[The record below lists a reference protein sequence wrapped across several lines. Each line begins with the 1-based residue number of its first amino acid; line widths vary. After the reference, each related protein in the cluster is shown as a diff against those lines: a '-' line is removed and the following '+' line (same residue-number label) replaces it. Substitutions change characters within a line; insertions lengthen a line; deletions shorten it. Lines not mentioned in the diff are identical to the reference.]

1 MSENTKTAGPDEGG
15 RIFRVFFLLV
25 LLLLFAAAVL
35 SYSPT
40 DAVVLYGGASREVDN
55 WIGWIG
61 AVTSHALF
69 MHLGLG
75 CYLLLLLVFF
85 RSVRLTLG
93 EFSMERPPFHPWQ
106 GSMAGLLVMAG
117 ALLLLGLAP
126 ESFEETLP
134 SLGLG
139 HRESIKSGIPG
150 GVIGQFF
157 AAPRSGELSEGILR
171 HLIGSIGCVIVSIAL
186 LAGGLIWLYIAE
198 WKSLIA
204 RCFVSS
210 DGADDV
216 EEPAEE
222 ESPPTPRWKKL
233 FSMTS
238 PAADSTETE
247 ELPEKEPLRV
257 TREERSEQLFT
268 ATVAAAPQDVRKA
281 PEAAAEPEIGEE
293 PEAEVTFE
301 ENTGE
306 APREKISPAADEDLF
321 EEETEEEFE
330 EEFEE
335 EEEDPVPAP
344 VPPPAPAPRTNDLQ
358 TSITRQGSS
367 SASVPLQSDY
377 VLPPL
382 SMLSQGADE
391 GSEDVEEISAAR
403 IALRQTLEDF
413 GIRGRVS
420 NYTSGP
426 RVTRFEVTLEPG
438 VNVRKVEQIA
448 DNIAMN
454 LAAQS
459 VRILAPI
466 PGRPVVGV
474 EVSNSKASAVFMR
487 SVMESDQWRSGKA
500 EIPIALGKDVSGKP
514 VVLDIASAPHMLIA
528 GSTGTGKS
536 VCSNSLIMSLLF
548 RFRPDELKLIMVD
561 PKVVEFDVYKNLPHL
576 ITPVINDSAKVPV
589 ALRWAV
595 NEMEK
600 RYRILAAARVK
611 KISEFN
617 ARSVAPEPVLDEDG
631 IPIPDKLPVLLIII
645 DELGD
650 LMMTE
655 AKKDVENSI
664 TRIAQKGRAAGVHV
678 VVATQRPSTNVITG
692 VIKANLPTRLC
703 FQVRSLIDSRVV
715 LDSPGGEKLL
725 GKGDMLYMSPSS
737 MHIERVQGSF
747 VPDSDIQKV
756 VEFVSAQAPQ
766 QFNSQVVAEEEPED
780 GEEEENFDDD
790 DTPWETDGADI
801 SAMVKKYMRPGD
813 NDVMRQALEVILSE
827 RKASTSYLQRRLGIG
842 YNSAA
847 KLIDEMEKR
856 GIVGPPSGSG
866 NKRDI
871 LVFDGLDIND

>member
-1 MSENTKTAGPDEGG
+1 MEFETEKNHDAGRMSPEGLL
-15 RIFRVFFLLV
+15 RLFFCTV
-25 LLLLFAAAVL
+25 MLLLFAAAVL
-35 SYSPT
+35 SYAPA
-40 DAVVLYGGASREVDN
+40 DAAVLYGGVSREAEN
-55 WIGWIG
+55 WIGWVG
-61 AVTSHALF
+61 AWVSHMLF
-69 MHLGLG
+69 MHIGLG
-75 CYLLLLLVFF
+75 IYLLLLLAVVRGV
-85 RSVRLTLG
+85 RSVLE
-93 EFSMERPPFHPWQ
+93 EFDPSDPGFKRWQ
-106 GSMAGLLVMAG
+106 GLAAAVILIFGTV
-117 ALLLLGLAP
+117 LLLGLVP
-126 ESFEETLP
+126 EMFAEILP
-134 SLGLG
+134 PLGLG
-139 HRESIKSGIPG
+139 HADSIKSGLSG

-157 AAPRSGELSEGILR
+157 ASPRHGVLEEGLLR
-171 HLIGSIGCVIVSIAL
+171 HLIGSVGCAIIGMAFVF
-186 LAGGLIWLYIAE
+186 GGLVWLYLAE
-198 WKSLIA
+198 WKDLVKK
-204 RCFVSS
+204 CFSS
-210 DGADDV
+210 GTPVVPEQPRMYDRGTGRNIDLPFRQTAV
-216 EEPAEE
+216 NNRPLESGSRSF
-222 ESPPTPRWKKL
+222 SPPAPEV
-233 FSMTS
+233 SAPVEAVS
-238 PAADSTETE
+238 AAASVVHNEVADTETE
-247 ELPEKEPLRV
+247 DLEIAEVEKSEDIAGEFPESTPAEQAAVSNAAPLPGPAASPAEAPQVHAANNVPDIELAPSKRQAPELRGNELD
-257 TREERSEQLFT
+257 TRVIQQGT
-268 ATVAAAPQDVRKA
+268 NQAAPQN
-281 PEAAAEPEIGEE
+281 E
-293 PEAEVTFE
+293 
-301 ENTGE
+301 
-306 APREKISPAADEDLF
+306 
-321 EEETEEEFE
+321 
-330 EEFEE
+330 
-335 EEEDPVPAP
+335 
-344 VPPPAPAPRTNDLQ
+344 
-358 TSITRQGSS
+358 
-367 SASVPLQSDY
+367 Y

-382 SMLSQGADE
+382 SMLSQGDD
-391 GSEDVEEISAAR
+391 GCGEDLEEISAAKN
-403 IALRQTLEDF
+403 ALEQTLEDF
-413 GIRGRVS
+413 GIRGWVS
-420 NYTSGP
+420 NHTTGP

-474 EVSNSKASAVFMR
+474 EISNSKASAVFMR
-487 SVMESDQWRSGKA
+487 SVMESEQWRSGKA

-576 ITPVINDSAKVPV
+576 LTPVINDSTKVPV

-617 ARSVAPEPVLDEDG
+617 RRPPSPEPLFDEDG
-631 IPIPDKLPVLLIII
+631 VMIPDRMPVLLVII

-766 QFNSQVVAEEEPED
+766 QFNSAVIAEEEETDDSGED
-780 GEEEENFDDD
+780 FDDD
-790 DTPWETDGADI
+790 DDGAPWDEGGADV
-801 SAMVKKYMRPGD
+801 SALVRKYMRPGD
-813 NDVMRQALEVILSE
+813 SDMMRQALEVVILD

-842 YNSAA
+842 YNKAA
-847 KLIDEMEKR
+847 EIIDQMEAR

-866 NKRDI
+866 NKRNI

>member
-1 MSENTKTAGPDEGG
+1 MTGNSSSSGNEGQG
-15 RIFRVFFLLV
+15 RWFKLFFLLI

-40 DAVVLYGGASREVDN
+40 DSSILYGGRAGVADN

-61 AVTSHALF
+61 AWLSHLLF
-69 MHLGLG
+69 LHIGLG
-75 CYLLLLLVFF
+75 VYVLLLFF
-85 RSVRLTLG
+85 VIRAVRVALG
-93 EFSMERPPFHPWQ
+93 ELNPEYRAFHRWQ
-106 GSMAGLLVMAG
+106 GFMAAMVALSG
-117 ALLLLGLAP
+117 ALLLLGLVP
-126 ESFEETLP
+126 EMFDEALP

-139 HRESIKSGIPG
+139 HRDAVRSGLSG
-150 GVIGQFF
+150 GAVGQFF
-157 AAPRSGELSEGILR
+157 AAPRSGDLPAGLLR
-171 HLIGSIGCVIVSIAL
+171 HFIGNAGCAIVGMAL
-186 LAGGLIWLYIAE
+186 LFCGLVWLYMSE
-198 WKSLIA
+198 WKELISN
-204 RCFVSS
+204 CFTGDPSASAVSENP
-210 DGADDV
+210 G
-216 EEPAEE
+216 EN
-222 ESPPTPRWKKL
+222 R
-233 FSMTS
+233 FY
-238 PAADSTETE
+238 
-247 ELPEKEPLRV
+247 
-257 TREERSEQLFT
+257 RSEAQPQLFVT
-268 ATVAAAPQDVRKA
+268 PASVP
-281 PEAAAEPEIGEE
+281 PERPVSA
-293 PEAEVTFE
+293 
-301 ENTGE
+301 
-306 APREKISPAADEDLF
+306 
-321 EEETEEEFE
+321 
-330 EEFEE
+330 
-335 EEEDPVPAP
+335 PVPAP
-344 VPPPAPAPRTNDLQ
+344 APEVPAPASFAAPVEAFQEAPGETLRSPEPEPIPETKDEEDVPDTAEAPLFSQPSAPVAAPAPVSAPVTAPVSAPASVTLSPSMRTNELQ
-358 TSITRQGSS
+358 TRVT
-367 SASVPLQSDY
+367 SAGKDSVPVPAFSEY

-382 SMLSQGADE
+382 SMLSQGDD
-391 GSEDVEEISAAR
+391 GCSEDLEEISAAKN
-403 IALRQTLEDF
+403 ALEKTLEDF
-413 GIRGRVS
+413 GIRGWVS
-420 NYTSGP
+420 NHTTGP

-474 EVSNSKASAVFMR
+474 EISNSKASAVFMR
-487 SVMESDQWRSGKA
+487 SVMESEQWRSGKA

-561 PKVVEFDVYKNLPHL
+561 PKVVEFDVYKDLPHL
-576 ITPVINDSAKVPV
+576 LTPVINDSAKVPV

-617 ARSVAPEPVLDEDG
+617 RRPANSEPVFDEDG
-631 IPIPDKLPVLLIII
+631 VQIPDRMPVLLVII

-725 GKGDMLYMSPSS
+725 GKGDMLYMSPTS

-766 QFNSQVVAEEEPED
+766 QFNSAVLAEEEPAAPED
-780 GEEEENFDDD
+780 DDMGDDD
-790 DTPWETDGADI
+790 DDAPWDTGKADV
-801 SAMVKKYMRPGD
+801 SELVRKYMRPGD
-813 NDVMRQALEVILSE
+813 NDVMRQALEVVILD

-842 YNSAA
+842 YNRAA
-847 KLIDEMEKR
+847 ELIDQMESR

>member
-1 MSENTKTAGPDEGG
+1 MTPQINAAGEENFG
-15 RIFRVFFLLV
+15 RIIKLVFILI

-35 SYSPT
+35 SYTPA
-40 DAVVLYGGASREVDN
+40 DAPVLYGGVSGQENN
-55 WIGWIG
+55 WIGWAG
-61 AVTSHALF
+61 AMVSHLLF
-69 MHLGLG
+69 LHLGLG
-75 CYLLLLLVFF
+75 TYLLLILVV
-85 RSVRLTLG
+85 VRFCRMGLG
-93 EFSMERPPFHPWQ
+93 ELNPDYRLCHHWQ
-106 GSMAGLLVMAG
+106 GFWAGVVVIFG
-117 ALLLLGLAP
+117 SLLLFGLVP
-126 ESFEETLP
+126 EMFDEVLP

-139 HRESIKSGIPG
+139 HKEAIKSGLAG
-150 GVIGQFF
+150 GVVGQFF
-157 AAPRSGELSEGILR
+157 SAPRTVETADGVLR
-171 HLIGSIGCVIVSIAL
+171 HFIGNVGCAIVGMGL
-186 LAGGLIWLYIAE
+186 LFSGLIWLYIAE
-198 WKSLIA
+198 WKDLLSGIF
-204 RCFVSS
+204 RREPENDYSS
-210 DGADDV
+210 RDYDA
-216 EEPAEE
+216 
-222 ESPPTPRWKKL
+222 PRSGVNENPRFPFL
-233 FSMTS
+233 NRPRSSGVDTA
-238 PAADSTETE
+238 PAAPVPASA
-247 ELPEKEPLRV
+247 
-257 TREERSEQLFT
+257 S
-268 ATVAAAPQDVRKA
+268 APA
-281 PEAAAEPEIGEE
+281 PA
-293 PEAEVTFE
+293 
-301 ENTGE
+301 
-306 APREKISPAADEDLF
+306 PAAMSCPDPFAADN
-321 EEETEEEFE
+321 
-330 EEFEE
+330 EE
-335 EEEDPVPAP
+335 EEEKEEDVALAFCNASSAPAKASEDDLFEVEEEEEEEENEEEHPQPDPVPAS
-344 VPPPAPAPRTNDLQ
+344 VPAHTPAAAASAPAAAAPALMPSMRTNEVQ
-358 TSITRQGSS
+358 TTITRQGSS
-367 SASVPLQSDY
+367 AVAFQNDY

-382 SMLSQGADE
+382 SMLSQGNDSC
-391 GSEDVEEISAAR
+391 GEDLEEISAAKN
-403 IALRQTLEDF
+403 ALEQTLEDF
-413 GIRGRVS
+413 GIRGWVS
-420 NYTSGP
+420 DHTSGP
-426 RVTRFEVTLEPG
+426 RVTRFEITLEPG

-474 EVSNSKASAVFMR
+474 EISNSKASAVFMR
-487 SVMESDQWRSGKA
+487 SVMESEQWRSGKA

-576 ITPVINDSAKVPV
+576 LTPVINDSAKVPV

-617 ARSVAPEPVLDEDG
+617 SRPYSQEPVFDDEG
-631 IPIPDKLPVLLIII
+631 VQIPDRMPVLLVII

-756 VEFVSAQAPQ
+756 VDFVSAQAPQ
-766 QFNSQVVAEEEPED
+766 QFNSAVLAEEEPEVAD
-780 GEEEENFDDD
+780 DEFDDD
-790 DTPWETDGADI
+790 DGDVPWDDGKADV
-801 SAMVKKYMRPGD
+801 SALVKKYLRPGD
-813 NDVMRQALEVILSE
+813 GEVMRQALEVVILE

-842 YNSAA
+842 YNRAA
-847 KLIDEMEKR
+847 ELIDQMESR

-871 LVFDGLDIND
+871 LVFDGLDINE

>member
-1 MSENTKTAGPDEGG
+1 MAENTKTAGIDEGG
-15 RIFRVFFLLV
+15 RLFRIVFLLV

-40 DAVVLYGGASREVDN
+40 DAVVLYGGASRVVDN
-55 WIGWIG
+55 WIGWVG
-61 AVTSHALF
+61 AVSAHALF

-75 CYLLLLLVFF
+75 CYLLLLLFFF
-85 RSVRLTLG
+85 RCVRLTLG
-93 EFSMERPPFHPWQ
+93 EFNLEHRSFHPWQ
-106 GSMAGLLVMAG
+106 GFMASLLILTG

-134 SLGLG
+134 TLGLG
-139 HRESIKSGIPG
+139 HKESIKSGISG

-171 HLIGSIGCVIVSIAL
+171 HLIGSVGCAIVAIAL
-186 LAGGLIWLYIAE
+186 LAGGVVWLYIAE
-198 WKSLIA
+198 WKKLIA
-204 RCFVSS
+204 GIFSS
-210 DGADDV
+210 FDSDEAV
-216 EEPAEE
+216 EPEEEPQPRLYRQER
-222 ESPPTPRWKKL
+222 PP
-233 FSMTS
+233 
-238 PAADSTETE
+238 
-247 ELPEKEPLRV
+247 
-257 TREERSEQLFT
+257 QLFT
-268 ATVAAAPQDVRKA
+268 VPEPALEPAPSMRKSAVSAVAAPAPVA
-281 PEAAAEPEIGEE
+281 EAEENSPGEAEPEK
-293 PEAEVTFE
+293 PFE
-301 ENTGE
+301 EEMAGSAQT
-306 APREKISPAADEDLF
+306 AAADDDDDLF
-321 EEETEEEFE
+321 EEDPEEEFE
-330 EEFEE
+330 EEDEE
-335 EEEDPVPAP
+335 EKAPSIPAPAPAPAPAP
-344 VPPPAPAPRTNDLQ
+344 VPAPAPAPRTNELQ
-358 TSITRQGSS
+358 TNIARQGSS
-367 SASVPLQSDY
+367 TAAVAPQSDY

-391 GSEDVEEISAAR
+391 GSEDLEEISAAR

-413 GIRGRVS
+413 GIPGRVS

-474 EVSNSKASAVFMR
+474 EISNSKASAVFMR
-487 SVMESDQWRSGKA
+487 SVMESEQWRSGKA

-561 PKVVEFDVYKNLPHL
+561 PKVVEFDVYKDLPHL

-617 ARSVAPEPVLDEDG
+617 ARPASPEPVFDDEG
-631 IPIPDKLPVLLIII
+631 LPIPDKLPVLLIII

-766 QFNSQVVAEEEPED
+766 QFNSQVIAEEEPDEG
-780 GEEEENFDDD
+780 GEEEFDDD
-790 DTPWETDGADI
+790 DDAPWEGSADVSGMI
-801 SAMVKKYMRPGD
+801 KKYMRPGD
-813 NDVMRQALEVILSE
+813 NDIMRQALEVILSE

>member
-1 MSENTKTAGPDEGG
+1 MSANINSAESVGNG
-15 RIFRVFFLLV
+15 RFIKLFFMSV
-25 LLLLFAAAVL
+25 VLLLFAAAVL
-35 SYSPT
+35 SYSPA
-40 DAVVLYGGASREVDN
+40 DAPALYGGSHSEVTN
-55 WIGWIG
+55 WIGWAG
-61 AVTSHALF
+61 AATAHLLF
-69 MHLGLG
+69 MHLGLAV
-75 CYLLLLLVFF
+75 YLLLLLTVI
-85 RSVRLTLG
+85 RAGRIALG
-93 EFSMERPPFHPWQ
+93 ELAECRSYRSFQ
-106 GSMAGLLVMAG
+106 GLGAGAVILSG
-117 ALLLLGLAP
+117 ALLLFGLVP
-126 ESFEETLP
+126 EMFEELLP

-139 HRESIKSGIPG
+139 HREAVKSGLSG

-157 AAPRSGELSEGILR
+157 AAPRYEAIPEGVLR
-171 HLIGSIGCVIVSIAL
+171 HLIGSIGCAIVGFAMVS
-186 LAGGLIWLYIAE
+186 GGLIWLYWAE
-198 WKSLIA
+198 WKDLVKVLFRS
-204 RCFVSS
+204 
-210 DGADDV
+210 
-216 EEPAEE
+216 EPDMEKEEE
-222 ESPPTPRWKKL
+222 ESPAPPQMRRAPLAPREELFTQKTPPAPTQAAFAPDPFAAEEEERAVV
-233 FSMTS
+233 SAAA
-238 PAADSTETE
+238 PAAAEVEEEEVEEEVQTAPQEAPAPLSQKEETE
-247 ELPEKEPLRV
+247 ELF
-257 TREERSEQLFT
+257 EEDDDDDGSE
-268 ATVAAAPQDVRKA
+268 APQ
-281 PEAAAEPEIGEE
+281 I
-293 PEAEVTFE
+293 T
-301 ENTGE
+301 
-306 APREKISPAADEDLF
+306 I
-321 EEETEEEFE
+321 
-330 EEFEE
+330 
-335 EEEDPVPAP
+335 
-344 VPPPAPAPRTNDLQ
+344 PAPAPVVAVAARTNELQ
-358 TSITRQGSS
+358 TSVVRQGSNAAAPATS
-367 SASVPLQSDY
+367 TY

-382 SMLSQGADE
+382 TMLSKGNDSC
-391 GSEDVEEISAAR
+391 GEDPEEISAAKD
-403 IALRQTLEDF
+403 ALEQTLEDF
-413 GIRGRVS
+413 GIRGWVS
-420 NYTSGP
+420 DYTTGP

-487 SVMESDQWRSGKA
+487 SVMESEQWQSGKA

-561 PKVVEFDVYKNLPHL
+561 PKVVEFDVYKKLPHL
-576 ITPVINDSAKVPV
+576 LTPVINDSTKVPV

-617 ARSVAPEPVLDEDG
+617 SRPISESPVFDEEG
-631 IPIPDKLPVLLIII
+631 VQIPDRMPVLLVII

-703 FQVRSLIDSRVV
+703 FQVRSLTDSRVV
-715 LDSPGGEKLL
+715 IDQGGGEKLL

-756 VEFVSAQAPQ
+756 VEFVSEQMPQ
-766 QFNSQVVAEEEPED
+766 QFNCAVLAEEDPADADE
-780 GEEEENFDDD
+780 GNSDDD
-790 DTPWETDGADI
+790 DAPWDDGRKDVA
-801 SAMVKKYMRPGD
+801 ALVRKFLRPGD
-813 NDVMRQALEVILSE
+813 GEVMRQALEVVFTDG
-827 RKASTSYLQRRLGIG
+827 KASTSYFQRRLGIG
-842 YNSAA
+842 YNRAA
-847 KLIDEMEKR
+847 ELVDQLEER
-856 GIVGPPSGSG
+856 GVLGPPSGSG
-866 NKRDI
+866 NKREI
-871 LVFDGLDIND
+871 LVLDLDINE

>member
-1 MSENTKTAGPDEGG
+1 MSGSDKTAPYEETG
-15 RIFRVFFLLV
+15 RFFRIIFLV
-25 LLLLFAAAVL
+25 VVLLLFAGALL
-35 SYSPT
+35 SYTPS
-40 DAVVLYGGASREVDN
+40 DAVILYGGAPGTVSN

-61 AVTSHALF
+61 AFAAHVLF
-69 MHLGLG
+69 MHLGLAT
-75 CYLLLLLVFF
+75 YLLLFLFLF
-85 RSVRLTLG
+85 RSVRLGLG
-93 EFSMERPPFHPWQ
+93 EFHPDCRQFALWQ
-106 GSMAGLLVMAG
+106 GFFASLIIIAG
-117 ALLLLGLAP
+117 ALLLFGLTP
-126 ESFEETLP
+126 ETFEETLP

-139 HRESIKSGIPG
+139 HKDAIKSGISG

-157 AAPRSGELSEGILR
+157 AAPRHGELEEGILR
-171 HLIGSIGCVIVSIAL
+171 HLIGAVGCAIVGFAFV
-186 LAGGLIWLYIAE
+186 AGGLVWLYIAE
-198 WKSLIA
+198 WKKLIA
-204 RCFVSS
+204 ACF
-210 DGADDV
+210 A
-216 EEPAEE
+216 
-222 ESPPTPRWKKL
+222 
-233 FSMTS
+233 
-238 PAADSTETE
+238 PAADLDDEAE
-247 ELPEKEPLRV
+247 EDDDSRPFSAANRRLSSAPAPAPVRRAPAPEPKPAEFTV
-257 TREERSEQLFT
+257 ETREETPLFS
-268 ATVAAAPQDVRKA
+268 APVEKAAPAPASVAEEDYEDEEENLQDQA
-281 PEAAAEPEIGEE
+281 GEE
-293 PEAEVTFE
+293 E
-301 ENTGE
+301 E
-306 APREKISPAADEDLF
+306 PF
-321 EEETEEEFE
+321 EETEEPSPAPVPVEKPAPAPAPAPA
-330 EEFEE
+330 
-335 EEEDPVPAP
+335 PVPAP
-344 VPPPAPAPRTNDLQ
+344 APAMRSNDLQ
-358 TSITRQGSS
+358 TGITREGKDSTP
-367 SASVPLQSDY
+367 ALFQSEY
-377 VLPPL
+377 VLPPIT
-382 SMLSQGADE
+382 MLSQGNDSC
-391 GSEDVEEISAAR
+391 GEDVEEISAAKR
-403 IALRQTLEDF
+403 ALEQTLEDF
-413 GIRGRVS
+413 GIRGWVS
-420 NYTSGP
+420 NHTSGP

-474 EVSNSKASAVFMR
+474 EISNSKASAVFMR
-487 SVMESDQWRSGKA
+487 SVMESPEWRSGKA

-576 ITPVINDSAKVPV
+576 LTPVINDSTKVPV

-600 RYRILAAARVK
+600 RYRTLAAARVK

-617 ARSVAPEPVLDEDG
+617 ARPLNSEPVFDEDG
-631 IPIPDKLPVLLIII
+631 VQIPDRLPVLLVII

-715 LDSPGGEKLL
+715 LDAPGGEKLL
-725 GKGDMLYMSPSS
+725 GKGDMLYMSPTS

-747 VPDSDIQKV
+747 VPDNDIQKV
-756 VEFVSAQAPQ
+756 VDFVSAQAPQ
-766 QFNSQVVAEEEPED
+766 HFDSQVLAEE
-780 GEEEENFDDD
+780 GEESEEEQGGFANDDD
-790 DTPWETDGADI
+790 DAPWDNGQADI
-801 SAMVKKYMRPGD
+801 SALVKKYMRPGD
-813 NDVMRQALEVILSE
+813 SDTMRQALEVVILD
-827 RKASTSYLQRRLGIG
+827 RKASTSYLQRRLGVG
-842 YNSAA
+842 YNRAA
-847 KLIDEMEKR
+847 ELIDQMEKR

-871 LVFDGLDIND
+871 LVFDGLDIGE

>member
-1 MSENTKTAGPDEGG
+1 MSENTRTAGIDEGG
-15 RIFRVFFLLV
+15 RLFRIVFLLV

-40 DAVVLYGGASREVDN
+40 DAVILYGGASRVVDN

-61 AVTSHALF
+61 AVSAHALF

-75 CYLLLLLVFF
+75 CYLLLLLFF
-85 RSVRLTLG
+85 IRSVRLTLG
-93 EFSMERPPFHPWQ
+93 EFNVQYRSFCSWQ
-106 GSMAGLLVMAG
+106 GFFAALLVLTG
-117 ALLLLGLAP
+117 SLLLLGLAP

-139 HRESIKSGIPG
+139 HKESIKSGIPG

-157 AAPRSGELSEGILR
+157 SAPRSGELSEGILR
-171 HLIGSIGCVIVSIAL
+171 HLIGSVGCAIVGIAL
-186 LAGGLIWLYIAE
+186 LAGGVIWLYIAE

-204 RCFVSS
+204 GCFASS
-210 DGADDV
+210 DGSR
-216 EEPAEE
+216 EEGRAEE
-222 ESPPTPRWKKL
+222 ELHNRFYRQDAPP
-233 FSMTS
+233 
-238 PAADSTETE
+238 
-247 ELPEKEPLRV
+247 
-257 TREERSEQLFT
+257 QLFT
-268 ATVAAAPQDVRKA
+268 APELSSVRKPSQSDVQKTPAESVQIPA
-281 PEAAAEPEIGEE
+281 PEETE
-293 PEAEVTFE
+293 FE
-301 ENTGE
+301 ETDSE
-306 APREKISPAADEDLF
+306 ERF
-321 EEETEEEFE
+321 EEESVEKLEKNAPGIPEEEFE
-330 EEFEE
+330 EDEEEFEE
-335 EEEDPVPAP
+335 DEEEKSETPAP
-344 VPPPAPAPRTNDLQ
+344 APAPAPRTNELQ
-358 TSITRQGSS
+358 TQITRQGSS
-367 SASVPLQSDY
+367 SAAVPVQSDY

-391 GSEDVEEISAAR
+391 GSEDLEEISAAR

-420 NYTSGP
+420 NYTTGP

-474 EVSNSKASAVFMR
+474 EISNSKASAVFMR

-561 PKVVEFDVYKNLPHL
+561 PKVVEFDVYRNLPHL

-617 ARSVAPEPVLDEDG
+617 ARSVSSAPVLDEDG
-631 IPIPDKLPVLLIII
+631 LPIPDKLPVLLIII

-766 QFNSQVVAEEEPED
+766 QFNSQVVAEEEPD
-780 GEEEENFDDD
+780 DAGEEDFDDD
-790 DTPWETDGADI
+790 DGVPWEGGADVSGMI
-801 SAMVKKYMRPGD
+801 KKYMRSGD
-813 NDVMRQALEVILSE
+813 NDMMRQALEVVLSE

-847 KLIDEMEKR
+847 KLIDQMEER

-871 LVFDGLDIND
+871 LVFDGVDIND

>member
-1 MSENTKTAGPDEGG
+1 MSANSTSAGSEDHGG
-15 RIFRVFFLLV
+15 IVKLFFMAL

-40 DAVVLYGGASREVDN
+40 DAPILYGGTSGEVSN
-55 WIGWIG
+55 WIGWAG
-61 AVTSHALF
+61 AMTAHLLF
-69 MHLGLG
+69 LHLGLAV
-75 CYLLLLLVFF
+75 YLLLFLIVIRVV
-85 RSVRLTLG
+85 RSVLG
-93 EFSMERPPFHPWQ
+93 EVSGIRPSNRWQ
-106 GSMAGLLVMAG
+106 GFFAGLLILCG
-117 ALLLLGLAP
+117 ALLLFGLGP
-126 ESFEETLP
+126 EMFDEVLP

-139 HRESIKSGIPG
+139 HKDAVKSGLSG
-150 GVIGQFF
+150 GVIGQYF
-157 AAPRSGELSEGILR
+157 AAPRSNAAGEGIFR
-171 HLIGSIGCVIVSIAL
+171 HLIGSVGCAIVGFSVIL
-186 LAGGLIWLYIAE
+186 GGLLWLYWAE
-198 WKSLIA
+198 WKELIA
-204 RCFVSS
+204 GFLHR
-210 DGADDV
+210 DY
-216 EEPAEE
+216 
-222 ESPPTPRWKKL
+222 
-233 FSMTS
+233 FSE
-238 PAADSTETE
+238 D
-247 ELPEKEPLRV
+247 EKDAEPLSPSAQIPR
-257 TREERSEQLFT
+257 RMPLPPRQELFT
-268 ATVAAAPQDVRKA
+268 AAASPAPAAPAA
-281 PEAAAEPEIGEE
+281 PPQEPAVDPFAE
-293 PEAEVTFE
+293 
-301 ENTGE
+301 
-306 APREKISPAADEDLF
+306 DE
-321 EEETEEEFE
+321 EEETPTAAALPKTETTSAKPPQETDKTPEDDLFDE
-330 EEFEE
+330 DEE
-335 EEEDPVPAP
+335 EEEKEVPKKPDLVFAP
-344 VPPPAPAPRTNDLQ
+344 VAERSSEVQ
-358 TSITRQGSS
+358 TTISRQGQ
-367 SASVPLQSDY
+367 SVAAVNNSGY

-382 SMLSQGADE
+382 TMLSKGNDSC
-391 GSEDVEEISAAR
+391 GEDPEELTAAR
-403 IALRQTLEDF
+403 DALEQTLEDF
-413 GIRGRVS
+413 GIRGWVS
-420 NYTSGP
+420 DTTTGP
-426 RVTRFEVTLEPG
+426 RITRFEVTLEPG

-454 LAAQS
+454 LKAQS

-474 EVSNSKASAVFMR
+474 EISNSKASAVFMR
-487 SVMESDQWRSGKA
+487 SVMESEQWQSGKA

-576 ITPVINDSAKVPV
+576 LTPVINDSTKVPV

-617 ARSVAPEPVLDEDG
+617 SRPIPETPVLDDDG
-631 IPIPDKLPVLLIII
+631 VQIPDRLPVLLVII

-747 VPDSDIQKV
+747 VPDADIQKV
-756 VEFVSAQAPQ
+756 VEFVSAQMPQ
-766 QFNSQVVAEEEPED
+766 QFNSAVLS
-780 GEEEENFDDD
+780 EENPADDECDDD
-790 DTPWETDGADI
+790 DGDVPWDNGEGKPD
-801 SAMVKKYMRPGD
+801 VKSLVRKYLRPGD
-813 NDVMRQALEVILSE
+813 GDVMRQALEVVFLDG
-827 RKASTSYLQRRLGIG
+827 KASTSYFQRRLGIG
-842 YNSAA
+842 YNRAA
-847 KLIDEMEKR
+847 ELVDQLEAR
-856 GIVGPPSGSG
+856 GVLGPPSGSG
-866 NKRDI
+866 NKREI
-871 LVFDGLDIND
+871 LVFDTLDIND